1 MTPSSRSG
9 SSRPEDRRSSGNPA
23 TQSQINSTV
32 KQQREQ
38 KRQEKLA
45 EYQRQLA
52 KRRRSK
58 LVWWV
63 VGGAAAIVVIA
74 VVVASFVFAPAA
86 APTYEAG
93 NSTGREIQGVET
105 FENETTHVEGTVDY
119 PQNPPAGGPHN
130 AVWLNCGVYTEPQT
144 NENAVHAMEH
154 GAIWVT
160 YDPEAIAGDD
170 LASLKSHLPATY
182 MILSPYDGLD
192 SPIVLSAWNHQLKLD
207 DPDDERIAE
216 FFTEYWRSQNA
227 PEPNA
232 SCSGAING
240 PGKL

>member
-1 MTPSSRSG
+1 MTPSS
-9 SSRPEDRRSSGNPA
+9 PPDDRRASGNPA
-23 TQSQINSTV
+23 TQSQINQTV

-63 VGGAAAIVVIA
+63 VGGAAAVV
-74 VVVASFVFAPAA
+74 VVSLVVASFVFAPAP
-86 APTYEAG
+86 APTYQAG
-93 NSTGREIQGVET
+93 NSTGREIEGVET
-105 FENETTHVEGTVDY
+105 FENQTTHVQGAVDY

-130 AVWLNCGVYTEPQT
+130 PVWLNCGVYTEPQT
-144 NENAVHAMEH
+144 NENAVHSMEH

-160 YDPEAIAGDD
+160 YDADRIAGDD
-170 LASLKSHLPATY
+170 LAALKSHLPSSY
-182 MILSPYDGLD
+182 LILSPYEGLD
-192 SPIVLSAWNHQLKLD
+192 SPIVLSGWNHQLKLD

-216 FFTEYWRSQNA
+216 FFTEYWRSQNV

>member
-1 MTPSSRSG
+1 MTP
-9 SSRPEDRRSSGNPA
+9 PEKRNSGNPA
-23 TQSQINSTV
+23 AQAQINQTV

-63 VGGAAAIVVIA
+63 VGGAAAVTVVA
-74 VVVASFVFAPAA
+74 VVVASFVFAPTP
-86 APTYEAG
+86 APTYQAG
-93 NSTGREIQGVET
+93 NSTGLEIEGVQT
-105 FENETTHVEGTVDY
+105 FENETNHVEGVVDY

-130 AVWLNCGVYTEPQT
+130 SVWLNCGVYTEPQT
-144 NENAVHAMEH
+144 NENAVHSMEH

-160 YDPEAIAGDD
+160 YDPALSDAD
-170 LASLKSHLPATY
+170 LDALKSHLPASY
-182 MILSPYDGLD
+182 LVLSPYEGLD
-192 SPIVLSAWNHQLKLD
+192 SPIVLSAWNHQLKID
-207 DPDDERIAE
+207 DANDPRIAQ